1 MIYRYVVD
9 AVLESVTE
17 ITDKVDTILDSNGCP
32 LKVKS
37 QIDVAIDELLGNIVM
52 YAYSGEKGKAIITV
66 DTSVDNQIKIVFADA
81 GIPFDP
87 TAKED
92 PDITLEADE
101 RQIGGLGIFM
111 VKKMMDSVVYE
122 RKDDKNVLTI
132 VKSWEPQSDEK

>member
-17 ITDKVDTILDSNGCP
+17 ITEKVDTILDSNGCP
-32 LKVKS
+32 FKVKS

-66 DTSVDNQIKIVFADA
+66 DTSVDNQITIVFADA